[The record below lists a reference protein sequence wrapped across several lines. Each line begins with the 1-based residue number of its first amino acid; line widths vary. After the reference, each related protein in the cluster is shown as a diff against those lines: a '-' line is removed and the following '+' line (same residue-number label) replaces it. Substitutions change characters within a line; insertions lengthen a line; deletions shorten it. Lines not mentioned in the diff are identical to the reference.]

1 MSYIELSIKIIA
13 LLIFICVLPR
23 TTWAGE
29 PKCGE
34 VDKEIIEETY
44 ESAERVRHYYDKRY
58 VLEDICAVMEAFEDW
73 ESALSSAQHK
83 TVENDIEQHI
93 DGVTQNITELKRP
106 LTVMRV
112 WLRADVSGSLQR
124 AKRKAHILSAEKDV
138 NHISGKLKRASQAI
152 RTLMAKNLD

>member
-1 MSYIELSIKIIA
+1 MSYIEPSIKIIA

-34 VDKEIIEETY
+34 IDKEIIEETY
-44 ESAERVRHYYDKRY
+44 EAAERVRHYYDKRY

-73 ESALSSAQHK
+73 ERALSSAQQK
-83 TVENDIEQHI
+83 IVKNDIEHQI
-93 DGVTQNITELKRP
+93 DDVTQNIIELKRP

-112 WLRADVSGSLQR
+112 WVRADVSGSLQR

-138 NHISGKLKRASQAI
+138 NHISEKLKRASQAI
-152 RTLMAKNLD
+152 RILMAKKMG